1 MSKAI
6 ALKRLTKE
14 YQSVKKNPD
23 DLIEI
28 RLDEDNMLNV
38 YYILTGSPNTPFEGG
53 RYFGIIKAPDNYPFS
68 PPSIMMYTP
77 NGRFME
83 STKICLSMSDF
94 HPESWNAGWSV
105 TRTIP
110 MALLSFMNSD
120 EFSSGC
126 VSTTDDAKRRYA
138 ERSLEWNCKHTMF
151 KKIFPD
157 RIKEYEQLQ
166 KQTNVTKKIE
176 NDVVGESDNIENLQT
191 SPLDPEDSIR
201 ARKLHSN
208 DENDEKKS
216 NKLVNLT
223 LITAIV
229 IFIGYLLK

>member
-38 YYILTGSPNTPFEGG
+38 YYIITGSPNTPFEGG
-53 RYFGIIKAPDNYPFS
+53 KYFGLIKAPENYPFS
-68 PPSIMMYTP
+68 PPSIIMYTP
-77 NGRFME
+77 NGRFKE

-138 ERSLEWNCKHTMF
+138 KGSLEWNCRHPMF

-157 RIKEYEQLQ
+157 KIKEYEQLQ
-166 KQTNVTKKIE
+166 KQTIIPQNVET
-176 NDVVGESDNIENLQT
+176 DVVGESDDIKNLQT

-201 ARKLHSN
+201 AKKVHSN
-208 DENDEKKS
+208 NENGDKKS
-216 NKLVNLT
+216 NKVVNLT
-223 LITAIV
+223 LLAAIV

>member
-53 RYFGIIKAPDNYPFS
+53 KYFGIIKAPENYPFS
-68 PPSIMMYTP
+68 PPSIMMFTP

-138 ERSLEWNCKHTMF
+138 ERSLEWNCKHPMF

-157 RIKEYEQLQ
+157 RIKEYEQQ
-166 KQTNVTKKIE
+166 KQTVTQKVK

-191 SPLDPEDSIR
+191 ASLDPEDSIR
-201 ARKLHSN
+201 ARNLYSN
-208 DENDEKKS
+208 EDKDEKKS
-216 NKLVNLT
+216 SKLVNLT
-223 LITAIV
+223 ILAAIV